1 MTLFAAPAV
10 APLSGR
16 RDVPPR
22 TGSLPRGER
31 DREVNASTTAAV
43 SAKDLAASLGNRHGD
58 AELAVVTVVSPEAKD
73 AAPRPLDDTERLLS
87 LQVAIKVADL
97 GHLGEA
103 LEVHRRWLGALE
115 EEFFRQGDRERE
127 LGLPIS
133 PLFDRAKQG
142 VSKSQVGGW
151 GVGAFFLVFCC
162 MAPRPR

>member
-1 MTLFAAPAV
+1 MVIPAIAAIS
-10 APLSGR
+10 LTRGSFYRKCTNCSR
-16 RDVPPR
+16 RH
-22 TGSLPRGER
+22 LQ
-31 DREVNASTTAAV
+31 
-43 SAKDLAASLGNRHGD
+43 
-58 AELAVVTVVSPEAKD
+58 AVVIGQDGSRLHDT
-73 AAPRPLDDTERLLS
+73 APRPKDDTERLLS

-142 VSKSQVGGW
+142 VSKSQVGWAEGPQ
-151 GVGAFFLVFCC
+151 C
-162 MAPRPR
+162 